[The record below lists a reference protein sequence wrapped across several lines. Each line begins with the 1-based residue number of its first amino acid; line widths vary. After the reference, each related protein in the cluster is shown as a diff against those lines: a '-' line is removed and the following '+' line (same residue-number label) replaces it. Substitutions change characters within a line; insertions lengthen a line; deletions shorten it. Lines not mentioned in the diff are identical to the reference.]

1 MNIYVGNL
9 SRDVTEDELKGLFSK
24 YGGVKD
30 VKIIKD
36 QYSGESKG
44 FGFLEMSNSSEAQKA
59 ISELNSKELKGKKLT
74 VNEAR
79 PREDKRGGGGR
90 DRRGGGG
97 RERSW

>member
-1 MNIYVGNL
+1 MNIYIGNL

-24 YGGVKD
+24 YGSIKE

-36 QYSGESKG
+36 PYSGESKG

-90 DRRGGGG
+90 ERRGGGG

>member
-36 QYSGESKG
+36 PYSGESKG